1 MSAPRTLRELR
12 AAVARVLVARGE
24 AADAI
29 VVRST
34 PLDGKRRA
42 VTLAHARPGWHML
55 AVSRVVG
62 ATAAEAVAATW
73 ALVVARCGEEL
84 AQAESGAEAARVRL
98 ERARAAVAAAREAGE

>member
-1 MSAPRTLRELR
+1 MGSPRTLGELR

-24 AADAI
+24 AAEALT
-29 VVRST
+29 VRST

-42 VTLAHARPGWHML
+42 VTMAHARPGWHML
-55 AVSRVVG
+55 AVSRVAG
-62 ATAAEAVAATW
+62 PTAAAAVAAAW